1 MTLPF
6 LNTPV
11 DIDGPFSLQ
20 ERVRWLEEIV
30 KERASDVDLMQGP
43 RILTSPDATAHH
55 GTPMNR
61 MSIGPQP
68 EQIPTVDDPQ
78 RENLAHEIGL
88 VSVTAG
94 QDPRYVGPSSG
105 YSFAKLVLANAGQQR
120 RKDATTL
127 TQEFQTTPTLDKEAF
142 RISPAKLP
150 SNMAQSL
157 KLSAAYWENIHFQYP
172 FLHRPT
178 HKKLVQHMHGSDT
191 PSPVAAFQ
199 VYMVLAIS
207 ATILSRRLK
216 APLSAEG
223 YCASAMAYFEKIQ
236 IEGSLEGLQCL
247 LLLQIYALNNPS
259 IGLNVWYLNY
269 QSIASVLD
277 LGLQRDVRAGQS
289 LSMLTQEMR
298 SRIFWVVYSLDRTLA
313 TIMGRPIGLRDEA
326 CELRVSRMLDLP
338 HAAVTDLGFHSFRK
352 ISMMMCCLLWNQDD
366 DPTVILHQI

>member
-1 MTLPF
+1 
-6 LNTPV
+6 
-11 DIDGPFSLQ
+11 
-20 ERVRWLEEIV
+20 
-30 KERASDVDLMQGP
+30 
-43 RILTSPDATAHH
+43 
-55 GTPMNR
+55 

-68 EQIPTVDDPQ
+68 QQTPTVEDPQ

-105 YSFAKLVLANAGQQR
+105 YSFAKLVLASAGQRR
-120 RKDATTL
+120 RKNTTTL
-127 TQEFQTTPTLDKEAF
+127 TQGFQITSPVDEETLRITPTT
-142 RISPAKLP
+142 IP
-150 SNMAQSL
+150 SNIAQSL
-157 KLSAAYWENIHFQYP
+157 QLSAAYWESIHFQYS

-178 HKKLVQHMHGSDT
+178 HKKLIEHMYTSST

-216 APLSAEG
+216 VPLSAEG
-223 YCASAMAYFEKIQ
+223 YCASAMAFFERIQ

-269 QSIASVLD
+269 QCIASVLD
-277 LGLQRDVRAGQS
+277 LGLQRDVRAGQNV
-289 LSMLTQEMR
+289 SMLTQEMR
-298 SRIFWVVYSLDRTLA
+298 TRIFWVVYSLDRTLA

-326 CELRVSRMLDLP
+326 CELRVSLVFKSSHP
-338 HAAVTDLGFHSFRK
+338 TVTDPGVSSSRK
-352 ISMMMCCLLWNQDD
+352 MLMMIHYLLWSQDNNSR
-366 DPTVILHQI
+366 VILHPT